1 MNFSFSKALMCPDQL
16 FAALSAWYMCAISF
30 NRWSSV
36 CRPSSY
42 FSRQLFQASRPIPA
56 SINNNINE
64 NNYGQKKP
72 SSGSIIPSSASS
84 LVPLCFPFDCACC
97 LTNNINKYRQHL
109 QAFRSIG
116 IITLLGILCCLYP
129 IFMHELR
136 SVILTDQHVFDL
148 TQKVTHTYA
157 VVWKRCYYSR
167 KHEYAYDII
176 GIILSCLLHILPL
189 TFVAVMNITIIVRLR
204 QRRLMSIGTNSIQS
218 TVLIHKKNV
227 QLKSLRKHIPYKLNS
242 SSQKNS
248 KTDSI
253 THLSPLTTT
262 HKDQS
267 TLTDLPIQTSKS
279 NHPQVVIRLHSTTAK
294 RHQARDRTI
303 TMMLVSVALSYLI
316 LTIPYRLFW
325 SYNVYIKR
333 MYPEK
338 LNSSVYLLKM
348 HYIDHVLRTI
358 RNIHYGTN
366 FVFFIFLSKTFR
378 RKFQQL
384 FIGKF
389 LHTSNRLFN
398 RNINKNNNIETIYL
412 HKSPSKLEE
421 INENHQNLTINN
433 KHECSKT
440 SSFNETPSLID
451 DAHIQE
457 DELHSIVELERHA
470 KFREL

>member
-1 MNFSFSKALMCPDQL
+1 MCPDQL

-42 FSRQLFQASRPIPA
+42 FTRQSFQVLKSFPLCMNN
-56 SINNNINE
+56 NNNINE
-64 NNYGQKKP
+64 NNYKQREQSTGSVTL
-72 SSGSIIPSSASS
+72 SSSS
-84 LVPLCFPFDCACC
+84 LIPLCFPFDCCCC
-97 LTNNINKYRQHL
+97 LTNNIKYRQHL

-129 IFMHELR
+129 IFMHEIR
-136 SVILTDQHVFDL
+136 PVISTNQHFFDL
-148 TQKVTHTYA
+148 TQKITHTYA
-157 VVWKRCYYSR
+157 VVWKRCYYSQ

-189 TFVAVMNITIIVRLR
+189 TFVAGMNIMIIVRLR
-204 QRRLMSIGTNSIQS
+204 KRRLMSIGTNPIQS
-218 TVLIHKKNV
+218 TPIIHKKRVRLNY
-227 QLKSLRKHIPYKLNS
+227 LRKHISYKLNS
-242 SSQKNS
+242 SSHKNPKIDRNKS
-248 KTDSI
+248 SFE
-253 THLSPLTTT
+253 LTTT

-267 TLTDLPIQTSKS
+267 TLTDLPIHSIKS
-279 NHPQVVIRLHSTTAK
+279 NHSQVITRLHNNTPK
-294 RHQARDRTI
+294 RHHARDRTI
-303 TMMLVSVALSYLI
+303 TIMLVSVALSYLI

-333 MYPEK
+333 IHPEK

-384 FIGKF
+384 FTGKF
-389 LHTSNRLFN
+389 LHASSRLLN
-398 RNINKNNNIETIYL
+398 RNSNQNNTKIQKRL
-412 HKSPSKLEE
+412 SKLEE
-421 INENHQNLTINN
+421 IDENHQNQTIIN
-433 KHECSKT
+433 KNEYSNKK
-440 SSFNETPSLID
+440 SYNETPSLID
-451 DAHIQE
+451 DAHIKE
-457 DELHSIVELERHA
+457 DKLYSIVKLERDERLH
-470 KFREL
+470 EL